1 MTITL
6 WILLGQGPHIIRH
19 GGPIP
24 SCGGGG
30 GGDDVVTTHRIRM
43 ILILMRRTITT
54 TDSIVVAHDMNG
66 CLLNEKCR

>member
-1 MTITL
+1 M
-6 WILLGQGPHIIRH
+6 GQGPHVIRH
-19 GGPIP
+19 SGPIP

-30 GGDDVVTTHRIRM
+30 GDVVVTHRIRM

-66 CLLNEKCR
+66 CLLNEKRR